1 MYHITAET
9 AVFLWAVM
17 SSQNKL
23 SLAKIVQKIPR
34 TNINISPSRIGVAQR
49 LNVLKNSDL
58 VNGYWQEK
66 EKISEISQKG
76 MSVITEF
83 KK

>member
-1 MYHITAET
+1 LYHITAET

-23 SLAKIVQKIPR
+23 SLAKIIQKIPR
-34 TNINISPSRIGVAQR
+34 ANINRIPSLIGVYQR

-58 VNGYWQEK
+58 VNESWQEK
-66 EKISEISQKG
+66 EKFSEISQKG
-76 MSVITEF
+76 MSVITKF
-83 KK
+83 